1 MISNRISEK
10 TLIICSDTYSKYI
23 SKNDRTNRPV
33 FSDGASAILIEISDK
48 ESLKKFSFQTFGEG
62 YKDLIVENSGSN
74 FNIKKGEPKLF
85 MNGNKILMFTMSKLP
100 DFIFK
105 FLKDNN
111 LNINDIDKFIFHQA
125 SKVVLDNL
133 RRKLNIDKN
142 KIPLN
147 YDKYGNTV
155 SSSIPILIKDLLDQN
170 KIKKN
175 ENLLLI
181 GFGVGLSLGIAL
193 VRWP

>member
-1 MISNRISEK
+1 
-10 TLIICSDTYSKYI
+10 
-23 SKNDRTNRPV
+23 
-33 FSDGASAILIEISDK
+33 
-48 ESLKKFSFQTFGEG
+48 
-62 YKDLIVENSGSN
+62 
-74 FNIKKGEPKLF
+74 
-85 MNGNKILMFTMSKLP
+85 MNGNKVLMFTMSKLP

-111 LNINDIDKFIFHQA
+111 LNINNIDKFIFHQA
-125 SKVVLDNL
+125 SKIVLDNL

-155 SSSIPILIKDLLDQN
+155 SSSIPILLKDLLDQN

-193 VRWP
+193 MRWV